1 MFMFIQPTVLNSSFI
16 IIYEKGKH
24 LICTIKRLKLDN
36 VIVAKKNWRKDLI
49 NVIMTDTFSLKEKFT
64 QNENAVNILLTRM
77 PKCSPTELQVA
88 GDLF

>member
-36 VIVAKKNWRKDLI
+36 VIVAKKTEGK
-49 NVIMTDTFSLKEKFT
+49 T
-64 QNENAVNILLTRM
+64 QIV
-77 PKCSPTELQVA
+77 
-88 GDLF
+88 